1 MAEDWENVVIET
13 GVDTLLNYLAENGD
27 TTVSTI
33 SEDLGVSEDR
43 IKQWAKALE
52 DNDFVERTYSARKGM
67 ILQYT
72 KENNEVANEK
82 FEEVRE
88 DIEEET
94 EKVQKEMKSR
104 HSEIKETREQ
114 LKEMAEELEEN
125 REEENKVKQKL
136 EELEELEDELQEK
149 LEKQKQKEKKLHN
162 DSIQLISR
170 IDNAL
175 NRIDEAEEKADSFEK
190 KGQELRKKMKALSK
204 LENHTDTV
212 DDLDRELEEFKQ
224 KESKTEGLFESFK
237 SKVGS
242 IFSNSKNTV
251 NYENIL
257 DNSVE
262 DIKEEL
268 KDRDDL
274 NTEKLLD
281 TERNGKNRRTL
292 KKYMKRRIDDE

>member
-82 FEEVRE
+82 LEEVRE

-104 HSEIKETREQ
+104 HGEIKETREQ

>member
-82 FEEVRE
+82 LEEVRE

-125 REEENKVKQKL
+125 REDENKVKQKL

-224 KESKTEGLFESFK
+224 KESETEGLFESFK

>member
-82 FEEVRE
+82 LEEVRE

-104 HSEIKETREQ
+104 HGEIKETREQ

-224 KESKTEGLFESFK
+224 KESETEGLFESFK

-251 NYENIL
+251 KYENIL

>member
-82 FEEVRE
+82 LEEVRE

-125 REEENKVKQKL
+125 REDENKVKQKL

-224 KESKTEGLFESFK
+224 KESETEGLFESFK

-292 KKYMKRRIDDE
+292 KKYMKRRIEDE

>member
-82 FEEVRE
+82 LEEVRE

-224 KESKTEGLFESFK
+224 KESETEGLFESFK

>member
-1 MAEDWENVVIET
+1 MGNDWENVVIET

-43 IKQWAKALE
+43 IKEWAKALE
-52 DNDFVERTYSARKGM
+52 SNDFVERTYSARKGM

-72 KENNEVANEK
+72 KENNDVANEK
-82 FEEVRE
+82 LEQVKE
-88 DIEEET
+88 DVEKET

-104 HSEIKETREQ
+104 HSEIKKTKDQ

-125 REEENKVKQKL
+125 REEENEVKQRL

-149 LEKQKQKEKKLHN
+149 LDEQKQKEKKLHEN
-162 DSIQLISR
+162 SLQLISR

-175 NRIDEAEEKADSFEK
+175 NRIDEAEEKADRFEK

-204 LENHTDTV
+204 LKKHTDKV
-212 DDLDRELEEFKQ
+212 EELDRELEELEEKEY
-224 KESKTEGLFESFK
+224 ESKGIFSSFK

-242 IFSNSKNTV
+242 ILSSSSEDYEQILNQSVDEVKKEVKNRD
-251 NYENIL
+251 EL
-257 DNSVE
+257 DLEKMIEVE
-262 DIKEEL
+262 RSE
-268 KDRDDL
+268 KDR
-274 NTEKLLD
+274 K
-281 TERNGKNRRTL
+281 TL
-292 KKYMKRRIDDE
+292 ESFLKRRIE

>member
-13 GVDTLLNYLAENGD
+13 GVDTLLNYLAENGE

-82 FEEVRE
+82 LEEVRE

-125 REEENKVKQKL
+125 REDENKVKQKL

-224 KESKTEGLFESFK
+224 KESETEGLFESFK

-292 KKYMKRRIDDE
+292 KKYMKRRIEDE